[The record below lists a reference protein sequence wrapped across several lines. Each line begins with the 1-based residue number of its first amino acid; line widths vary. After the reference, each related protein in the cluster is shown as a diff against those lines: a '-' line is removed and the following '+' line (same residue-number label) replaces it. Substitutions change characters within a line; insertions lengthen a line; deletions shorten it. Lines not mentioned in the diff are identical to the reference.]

1 MPVARKWN
9 DILDDNQPH
18 RGRLSGIPRLT
29 EFLRCDMFHIN
40 MWNTREHFQREPL
53 KFCHQPFAIISSR
66 GTLLISPDSIR
77 ENGDSFVKL
86 RW

>member
-1 MPVARKWN
+1 
-9 DILDDNQPH
+9 
-18 RGRLSGIPRLT
+18 
-29 EFLRCDMFHIN
+29 MFHIN